1 MGAEMS
7 RVSPVEVLVDRR
19 HRGAYFRC
27 TYIHSPGDLSSLATE
42 NSGPIIQTM
51 FTDCYCTQFRRSAN
65 ALTGIYDDAL
75 RPVGLKIT
83 QFSLLRALE
92 RLGTA
97 TFTEIATEAA
107 LDKTTISRNVNILIS
122 AGWVVT
128 EAPADARFKVARLSP
143 EGTQK
148 LRSAEPYWQLAQARV
163 EEEVQRFMKGPANK
177 RLLEALES
185 LQRVGPS
192 TQDTVPTREEPSSSY
207 A

>member
-1 MGAEMS
+1 
-7 RVSPVEVLVDRR
+7 
-19 HRGAYFRC
+19 
-27 TYIHSPGDLSSLATE
+27 
-42 NSGPIIQTM
+42 M

-97 TFTEIATEAA
+97 TFNEISMEAA
-107 LDKTTISRNVNILIS
+107 LDKTTISRNVNILIN

-128 EAPADARFKVARLSP
+128 EAPADARFKVAKLSD
-143 EGTQK
+143 EGISK
-148 LRSAEPYWQLAQARV
+148 LRSAEQYWQLAQKRV
-163 EEEVQRFMKGPANK
+163 ETEVQRFMKGPANK

-185 LQRVGPS
+185 LQRVGSSGSDIIS
-192 TQDTVPTREEPSSSY
+192 TQK
-207 A
+207 